1 LFHACGSVREVDL
14 MARLLGKHL
23 QKGSLDAAITIKERV
38 DRVQLVDVFGGAGGE
53 LLGANTKPR

>member
-1 LFHACGSVREVDL
+1 